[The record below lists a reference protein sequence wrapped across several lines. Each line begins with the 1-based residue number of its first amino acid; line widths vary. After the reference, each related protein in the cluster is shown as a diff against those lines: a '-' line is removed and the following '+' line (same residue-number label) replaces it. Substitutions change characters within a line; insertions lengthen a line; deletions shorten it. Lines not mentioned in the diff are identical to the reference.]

1 MYCTQ
6 CGAQI
11 AVDSQFCD
19 QCGAVV
25 PQIIE
30 PAAVTSRLNGPSP
43 IPAAA
48 GQTMAVTMKT
58 SGMAVTT
65 LVFSIISIFINF
77 ISVYAIIFGGLAIV
91 QTTRNPA
98 LKGKSLAI
106 VGLVLGLFMLI
117 SWIAVS
123 IWDGFTISWIFTVID

>member
-65 LVFSIISIFINF
+65 LVFGIISIFINF
-77 ISVYAIIFGGLAIV
+77 ISVYAIIFGGLAIA
-91 QTTRNPA
+91 QTTKSPA
-98 LKGKSLAI
+98 LKGKGLAI
-106 VGLVLGLFMLI
+106 AGLVLGLFMLI
-117 SWIAVS
+117 SWIAVCV
-123 IWDGFTISWIFTVID
+123 WDEFTTSWIFSLMD